1 MARFLFSRKEHTMS
15 REPVCTTCGSINWI
29 LVERTDSVAVICM
42 NCGCEIEVEQYAEQ
56 IVA

>member
-1 MARFLFSRKEHTMS
+1 MS
-15 REPVCTTCGSINWI
+15 REPVCTTCGSTNWI